1 MNHLPII
8 APTETEH
15 FFDSSALLF
24 ADISSVDVPHQINT
38 HWHPQGQLIYASSG
52 RLNVTTSG
60 SVVMVPSQFAVWIPP
75 GIKHSVTANMPI
87 DYCSLF
93 VDPVASKNLPQH
105 SQLLHITTLFK
116 ELTRTAACKEY
127 GNVDGAVSRLN
138 SVIFDQLQQLR
149 PARVALPLP
158 SMQRLQKLVSHY
170 MNNPADKVDLT
181 YWSRQLSMGSRT
193 LTRTFRQET
202 GMSISLWLQHL
213 KVLKAIELLELGET
227 VKYAAYEVGYQQPSA
242 FIAMFKRVTGQTPVE
257 YLSGQ

>member
-1 MNHLPII
+1 MNHLPVIE
-8 APTETEH
+8 PTETGH
-15 FFDSSALLF
+15 FLEPSTLLF
-24 ADISSVDVPHQINT
+24 ADISSVDIPHHINT

-52 RLNVTTSG
+52 LLHVETSG
-60 SVVMVPSQFAVWIPP
+60 SVVMVPSQFAIWIPP

-93 VDPVASKNLPQH
+93 VDPVASKNLPHH
-105 SQLLHITTLFK
+105 SQLLHITVLFK
-116 ELTRTAACKEY
+116 ELTRTAASNEP
-127 GNVDGAVSRLN
+127 GNVEGAVSRLN
-138 SVIFDQLQQLR
+138 SVIFDQLQQLQ

-158 SMQRLQKLVSHY
+158 SMDRLQQLVSHY
-170 MNNPADKVDLT
+170 MNKPSEQVDLA
-181 YWSRQLSMGSRT
+181 YWSHQLSMGSRT
-193 LTRTFRQET
+193 LTRTFKQET
-202 GMSISLWLQHL
+202 GMSIGLWLQHL